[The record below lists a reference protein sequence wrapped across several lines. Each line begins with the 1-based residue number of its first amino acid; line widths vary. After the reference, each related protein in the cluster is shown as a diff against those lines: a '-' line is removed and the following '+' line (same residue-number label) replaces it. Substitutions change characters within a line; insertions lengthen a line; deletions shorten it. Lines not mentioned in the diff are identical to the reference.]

1 MHFKDVTRRDIY
13 HTHKHSC
20 TFTQKHQKTQFK
32 FKKVTLI
39 TLNYS
44 EQHELKGIFRKNNLS
59 Q

>member
-1 MHFKDVTRRDIY
+1 MTRRDIY
-13 HTHKHSC
+13 HAHKHSC